1 MKLKQIV
8 TMTQNKKTSQWSL
21 HLKIKILRKMKLEP
35 GDIMEFKLTNDKRM
49 KKKVK
54 KNGN

>member
-1 MKLKQIV
+1 
-8 TMTQNKKTSQWSL
+8 MTQNKKTSQWSL
-21 HLKIKILRKMKLEP
+21 HLKIKVLRKMKLEP